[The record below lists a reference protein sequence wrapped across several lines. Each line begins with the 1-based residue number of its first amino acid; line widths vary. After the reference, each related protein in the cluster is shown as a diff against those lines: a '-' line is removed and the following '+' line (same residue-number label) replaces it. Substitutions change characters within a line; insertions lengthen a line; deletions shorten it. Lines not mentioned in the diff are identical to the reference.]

1 MSISYFFPGVVLMGA
16 GALQSIPD
24 AVENLQVKK
33 ALVITDQVLVDLK
46 VVKKVTDVLEKAGYA
61 FVIFSD
67 VKPNPTV
74 KNVHAAYAALQE
86 NDCDFIVSIGGG
98 SPQDTAKGVSILAT
112 NKGVITDY
120 NGVNLSKHKGMPIV
134 AVNTTAGTASEATIN
149 YVITDEERKV
159 KMVIVDKNSIA
170 TVAVNDADLMVDMP
184 KSLTAATGMDAL
196 THAIEGYITVGAT
209 QFSDMFNLEAIRV
222 ISNSLKKAVD
232 EGKDVAARE
241 AMAYGQFVTG
251 MGFSNCGLGIV
262 HSMAHQL
269 GGYYDLPHGVCNAI
283 LLPHVM
289 EYNMEVAKSKY
300 RAIAEAM
307 GVDVTGMNEDEAAFA
322 CIEAVKALS
331 ESVGIPKDF
340 TTMGAKRED
349 ISQLADLA
357 MVDLC
362 TPGNPKEPTKE
373 DMVQLYEKV
382 I

>member
-1 MSISYFFPGVVLMGA
+1 MASSYFFPGVVLMGA
-16 GALQSIPD
+16 GALESIPE
-24 AVENLQVKK
+24 AIENLQVKK

-46 VVKKVTDVLEKAGYA
+46 VVKKVTDVLEKAGYT
-61 FVIFSD
+61 FTIFAD

-74 KNVHAAYAALQE
+74 KNVQAAYTLLQE
-86 NDCDFIVSIGGG
+86 RDCDFIVSIGGG

-120 NGVNLSKHKGMPIV
+120 NGVNLSKHKGMPVV

-170 TVAVNDADLMVDMP
+170 TVAVNDANLMVDMP

-196 THAIEGYITVGAT
+196 THAIEGYITAGAT
-209 QFSDMFNLEAIRV
+209 LFTDMFNIEAIKV
-222 ISNSLKKAVD
+222 IAKSLKQAV
-232 EGKDVAARE
+232 EVGQDVQARE

-251 MGFSNCGLGIV
+251 MGFSNGGLGIV

-307 GVDVTGMNEDEAAFA
+307 GVDVVDMNEDEAAYA

-331 ESVGIPKDF
+331 QSVGIPKDF
-340 TTMGAKRED
+340 TNMGAKRED
-349 ISQLADLA
+349 ISELAELA
-357 MVDLC
+357 MVDPC

-373 DMVQLYEKV
+373 DIMVLYEKV